1 MKPLIL
7 TPAIITAH
15 AAHLARA
22 ERAPATIQ
30 SYTRALTRFLAWQ
43 GSAPIDKAALVRY
56 KAHLAASGQRPAS
69 VNVQLAALNSLFT
82 HLRRTDLHLQYL
94 RLQRRLFRDPARELS
109 QRDYQRLH
117 AAARRESAETAL
129 LLETL
134 AATGIRASE
143 LRHITVQAAREG
155 RAEIH
160 LKGKIRTIL
169 LVPALC
175 KKLRAFAKR
184 KKIAHGALFRTTDD
198 RPYSR
203 YQLWA
208 MLKRLARKAHV
219 DPRRVFPHNLRR
231 LFAVTYY
238 EKTRDIVRLA
248 DILGHSSVETTR
260 LYLTTS
266 GREHTRQL
274 ESLRLVQ

>member
-7 TPAIITAH
+7 TTAVINAH

-43 GSAPIDKAALVRY
+43 GTAPIDKAALVRY

-82 HLRRTDLHLQYL
+82 HLRRADLHLQYL
-94 RLQRRLFRDPARELS
+94 RLQRRLFRDPARELTR
-109 QRDYQRLH
+109 RDYERLH
-117 AAARRESAETAL
+117 ASARRTSSERAL

-134 AATGIRASE
+134 AATGIRVSE
-143 LRHITVQAAREG
+143 LSHITVQAVQAG

-160 LKGKIRTIL
+160 LKGKIRVIL
-169 LVPALC
+169 LAPALC
-175 KKLRAFAKR
+175 KRLARFARA
-184 KKIAHGALFRTTDD
+184 KKIAHGALFRTTGG
-198 RPYSR
+198 RPLSR
-203 YQLWA
+203 YQVWA
-208 MLKRLARKAHV
+208 CLKSLARAAGI

-231 LFAVTYY
+231 LFALGYY
-238 EKTRDIVRLA
+238 EKTHDLARLA

-260 LYLTTS
+260 IYLTTS
-266 GREHTRQL
+266 GREHARQL
-274 ESLRLVQ
+274 DSLGFV

>member
-7 TPAIITAH
+7 TTAVINAH

-43 GSAPIDKAALVRY
+43 GTAPIDKAALVRY

-82 HLRRTDLHLQYL
+82 HLRRADLHLQYL
-94 RLQRRLFRDPARELS
+94 RLQRRLFRDPARELTR
-109 QRDYQRLH
+109 RDYERLH
-117 AAARRESAETAL
+117 ASARRISSERTL

-134 AATGIRASE
+134 AATGIRVSE
-143 LRHITVQAAREG
+143 LSHITVQAVQAG

-160 LKGKIRTIL
+160 LKGKIRVIL
-169 LVPALC
+169 LAPALC
-175 KKLRAFAKR
+175 KRLARFARA
-184 KKIAHGALFRTTDD
+184 KKIAHGALFRTMGG
-198 RPYSR
+198 RPLSR
-203 YQLWA
+203 YQVWA
-208 MLKRLARKAHV
+208 CLKSLARAAGI

-231 LFAVTYY
+231 LFALGYY
-238 EKTRDIVRLA
+238 EKTHDLARLA

-260 LYLTTS
+260 IYLATS
-266 GREHTRQL
+266 GREHARQL
-274 ESLRLVQ
+274 DSLGFV